1 MFFQGGSMTIE
12 VIEAI
17 ITLLSGIGILLVGF
31 KMLSDNIERLANVGL
46 KKLFSKTSKNIPAG
60 IGIGALTTAIIQSS
74 GATTIM
80 IVGFVN
86 AGAMSLIQATAMIM
100 GANIGT
106 TITAQIA
113 ALGSFDVALYATLLS
128 IVGMTIYMAFKKEK
142 IKTTGLAIAGLGLV
156 FVALS
161 IMKNSMSIFNTLP
174 EVTSFLSSCS
184 NPFLLLIF
192 GIIFTTLVQSSS
204 AVTTILISMVAV
216 GMVIGGGATGGN
228 AILYIILGSNI
239 GSCSTALISSL
250 GASVNAKRTS
260 LIHLMFNTFGAI
272 LFFVF
277 LLCVPNFMDVTFNK
291 WFRGAPQTSIAMFH
305 TFFNVLC
312 TLIFAPLSKYFVSLS
327 QIIIKDKKNEKV
339 TTFIDDRFLHTPSI
353 AIDQSTKEAFRLGE
367 LSMTALKN
375 GFDMFIA
382 RDYER
387 RHKLREDIQHIQ
399 SLNEELLSYLVK
411 ISSTCK
417 LDTQEQEIG
426 RLHKIINDFYRL
438 VEIADNMIGY
448 TKNIINNEIVFSD
461 KVIQELTVCMSKLED
476 QFNNLSTLN
485 SASHYKTKNK
495 IIEQINKCE
504 ESIDN
509 LRSIMIKEHITRLE
523 NNECLPKSS
532 GVFINLISNLE
543 RAGDHL
549 FFVSESLMEK
559 NENK

>member
-1 MFFQGGSMTIE
+1 MKTE

-17 ITLLSGIGILLVGF
+17 ITLLSGLGILLVGF

-46 KKLFSKTSKNIPAG
+46 KKLFSKTSKNIPVG

-86 AGAMSLIQATAMIM
+86 AGAMSLLQATAMIM

-113 ALGSFDVALYATLLS
+113 ALGSFDVALYATLFS
-128 IVGMTIYMAFKKEK
+128 IIGMVIYMVCKKEK
-142 IKTTGLAIAGLGLV
+142 VKTTGLAIAGLGLV

-161 IMKNSMSIFNTLP
+161 LMKNSMSEFNKLS

-184 NPFLLLIF
+184 NPFLLLLF
-192 GIIFTTLVQSSS
+192 GILFTAIVQSSS
-204 AVTTILISMVAV
+204 AVTTILISMAAV
-216 GMVIGGGATGGN
+216 GMVIGGGTTGGN

-239 GSCSTALISSL
+239 GSCSTALISSI

-272 LFFVF
+272 LFFIF
-277 LLCVPNFMDVTFNK
+277 LLFVPNFMDFTFNK
-291 WFRGAPQTSIAMFH
+291 WFSGAPQTSIAMFH
-305 TFFNVLC
+305 TFFNIIC
-312 TLIFAPLSKYFVSLS
+312 TLIFAPLSKYFVKLS
-327 QIIIKDKKNEKV
+327 QLIIKDKKNEQV
-339 TTFIDDRFLHTPSI
+339 TTYIDDRFLHTPSI
-353 AIDQSTKEAFRLGE
+353 AIDQATKEAFRLGE
-367 LSMTALKN
+367 LSMNALKN
-375 GFDMFIA
+375 GFDMLLD

-387 RHKLREDIQHIQ
+387 RHKLREDMQNVQ
-399 SLNEELLSYLVK
+399 SLNEELLAYLVK

-417 LDTQEQEIG
+417 LDTQEHDIAK
-426 RLHKIINDFYRL
+426 LHKIINDFYRL
-438 VEIADNMIGY
+438 IEIADNMIGY
-448 TKNIINNEIVFSD
+448 TKKVINNDINFSE
-461 KVIQELTVCMSKLED
+461 KVNQELTLCMGMLEN
-476 QFNNLSTLN
+476 QFKNVSNLN
-485 SASHYKTKNK
+485 DASHYKTKNK
-495 IIEQINKCE
+495 LIEQISNCE
-504 ESIDN
+504 ENIDD
-509 LRSIMIKEHITRLE
+509 LRETMIKEHITRLE

-549 FFVSESLMEK
+549 FFVSESILDK
-559 NENK
+559 DTK